1 MTKVISLSEE
11 AYQTLKKLKRSGESF
26 SDVIM
31 RIVKGMEAKPLTD
44 FSGKWKGNDIDRVFK
59 NILSERKITKT
70 RELQI

>member
-11 AYQTLKKLKRSGESF
+11 AYQTLKKMKRSGESF

-31 RIVKGMEAKPLTD
+31 RIVKSIESKPLTD
-44 FSGKWKGNDIDRVFK
+44 FAGKWKGNDIGRIFK